1 MVMGWFYG
9 GNGWF
14 RVVTCG
20 YELFCVVVGWT
31 RVVISGYGWLWSGN
45 KWLQVVRLL
54 MSGFGWLWETL
65 KAYPLTTQ
73 DSLGLL
79 LDPLNGQNPLKRF

>member
-14 RVVTCG
+14 RVVTRG
-20 YELFCVVVGWT
+20 YELLCVVVGWT
-31 RVVISGYGWLWSGN
+31 QVVISGYGWLWSGN
-45 KWLQVVRLL
+45 KWLQVERLL

-79 LDPLNGQNPLKRF
+79 LDPQGPCRPTL